1 MLIILMTGSVVTFS
15 YVSSCIFYGW
25 VSVHVGQLA
34 EAESVRIVAGVGE
47 SINDDGVRGA
57 VEDLTN
63 TAIKLVV
70 CYTGPVR
77 WLLKKHTQRKCQWK
91 LQNAWETRRNNFGQ
105 R

>member
-1 MLIILMTGSVVTFS
+1 MTGSGVTFS

-57 VEDLTN
+57 VEDLAH

-77 WLLKKHTQRKCQWK
+77 WLLK
-91 LQNAWETRRNNFGQ
+91 
-105 R
+105 